1 LTATPG
7 ARRDPEERHGS
18 AGALPSAGG
27 LGGPVEAPHLIT
39 DAQIH
44 LWAADTPARPW
55 PPAGAQRAHQPHP
68 VGKDQALAAM
78 KDAGVD
84 RAVIV
89 PPSWE
94 GERNDLALEAA
105 RLHPDRF
112 AVMGRFPLEKPE
124 SRALVD
130 TWTRQPGML
139 GMRFTFN
146 TAEQRPWLTDGTADW
161 LWPAVERAGIPL
173 MMSVSGQLPAV
184 DRIAE
189 RHPGLKL
196 VIDHLG
202 IRSGAKG
209 EEAFAS
215 LPQLCTLARRP
226 NVAVKAS
233 ALPCYS
239 IEPYPFRDVH
249 AHIRRVY
256 DAFGPRR
263 TFWGTDWTRLPC
275 PWRQA
280 VTLFTEELPWLSTP
294 DNEWIMGR
302 ALCEWLGWALPRGA

>member
-1 LTATPG
+1 M
-7 ARRDPEERHGS
+7 PE
-18 AGALPSAGG
+18 PFT
-27 LGGPVEAPHLIT
+27 VEKLVPLM
-39 DAQIH
+39 DE
-44 LWAADTPARPW
+44 
-55 PPAGAQRAHQPHP
+55 
-68 VGKDQALAAM
+68 
-78 KDAGVD
+78 AGVD

-105 RLHPDRF
+105 RLHLDRF
-112 AVMGRFPLEKPE
+112 AVMGRLALEKSE

-130 TWTRQPGML
+130 SWKRQPGML

-146 TAEQRPWLTDGTADW
+146 TAEQWPWLTDGTADW

-173 MMSVSGQLPAV
+173 MMSVSGRLPAV
-184 DRIAE
+184 NGIAE

-209 EEAFAS
+209 EEAFAG

-280 VTLFTEELPWLSTP
+280 VTLFTEELPWLSTS
-294 DNEWIMGR
+294 DKEWIMGR
-302 ALCEWLGWALPRGA
+302 ALCEWLGWALPRPA